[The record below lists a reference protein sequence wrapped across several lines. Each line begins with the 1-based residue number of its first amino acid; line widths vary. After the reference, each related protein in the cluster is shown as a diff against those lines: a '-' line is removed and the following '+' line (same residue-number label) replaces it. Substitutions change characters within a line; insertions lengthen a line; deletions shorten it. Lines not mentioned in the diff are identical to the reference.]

1 MLSCEENEAQYIQCN
16 DNFYHAMWMVP
27 ETIKDSKYITLDII
41 EIDKEEYDA
50 LYSIIENNE
59 EIPPQEDEN
68 EQVDDEYIDP
78 IEEITLEFAIESKIA
93 EMSATCN
100 KLICQGFD
108 VVLSDGE
115 KHHFSLTTQDQLNM
129 ITLSTMVASGEQ
141 LIPYHA
147 DGESCQWFSA
157 SDITTIITSATEFKT
172 YHITYFNSL
181 KLFIESMTDIQT
193 IKEITYGSY
202 IDEEYQSE
210 VLKALMD
217 KIG

>member
-1 MLSCEENEAQYIQCN
+1 MRQLI
-16 DNFYHAMWMVP
+16 NFWWNLVISGEKMIDDVP
-27 ETIKDSKYITLDII
+27 DKIRNSVVEKLISSGHISESDIDSIRT
-41 EIDKEEYDA
+41 A
-50 LYSIIENNE
+50 
-59 EIPPQEDEN
+59 
-68 EQVDDEYIDP
+68 
-78 IEEITLEFAIESKIA
+78 KIA
-93 EMSATCN
+93 EMSVTCN

-108 VVLSDGE
+108 VILSDGE

-141 LIPYHA
+141 VIPYHA

-157 SDITTIITSATEFKT
+157 SDITTIINAATEFKT

-181 KLFIESMTDIQT
+181 KLFIESMIDIQA

-210 VLKALMD
+210 VLKTLME
-217 KIG
+217 K